1 MATVHGNISDMAS
14 DIRTALVDADGNAA
28 PLTSGSTYT
37 VQLVGQSPVYL
48 SENAAAP
55 DGVDGPWH
63 VLVAYGDD
71 WEVEVGS
78 IAVWAR
84 TLDGRQ
90 SRIAVTEA
98 S

>member
-1 MATVHGNISDMAS
+1 MATVMGNLSDTAI
-14 DIRTALVDADGNAA
+14 DIRSALVDADGNAA

-37 VQLVGQSPVYL
+37 VQRRGQSPVYL

-55 DGVDGPWH
+55 SGVDGPWH
-63 VLVAYGDD
+63 VLEAHGDD
-71 WEVEVGS
+71 WQVEVG
-78 IAVWAR
+78 AVAIWAR

-90 SRIAVTEA
+90 SWIVVTEA